1 VGRAAIAP
9 GTWGTISTTGQAQV
23 GGKWVTARSGTTT
36 TRYRA
41 RARYRD
47 KAGDLHTVERFA
59 PRKGAAEA
67 SLRKALGSFEQTR
80 RDRVLR
86 SGMTVAEAGERW
98 LTRVERADSGLSV
111 STQRQYREAFVRHV
125 QGSELA
131 RLTLERANSVPVLRA
146 YLEDVADNHGTGSG
160 KTARSVVSSILRWA
174 VEDGALSANA
184 MRDVRPVK
192 GDPAR
197 KADRESGRPLRE
209 ARDTGRALTR
219 EQRDHVLRV
228 ADEYQR
234 ARLLDV
240 SDLVWFMAGTGVR
253 ISEALAQQ
261 WSDVDLV
268 AGAVLV
274 RGTKTESSVRRIA
287 LPGWLVER
295 LRERAEQRGMVGLV
309 FPSPGTPDPTKPR
322 DRRNV
327 ARVFRAVLDEA
338 GFEWATP
345 HTLRRTVASL
355 IDAAG
360 LPIALAADVLGHADA
375 AMTARV
381 YLGRRGDTSAAAAV
395 L

>member
-1 VGRAAIAP
+1 VGRAQIAP
-9 GTWGTISTTGQAQV
+9 GSWGSITTTGQVQT
-23 GGKWVTARSGTTT
+23 GGKWVSAASGPTA

-67 SLRKALGSFEQTR
+67 SLRKALGSFEETR
-80 RDRVLR
+80 RDRMLR

-98 LTRVERADSGLSV
+98 LTRVERADSGLSA
-111 STQRQYREAFVRHV
+111 STQRQYREAFRRHV
-125 QGSELA
+125 HGSDLA
-131 RLTLERANSVPVLRA
+131 GLTLERANSVPVLRA
-146 YLEDVADNHGTGSG
+146 YLEDVADNHGTGSA

-174 VEDGALSANA
+174 VEDGALAANA
-184 MRDVRPVK
+184 LRDVRPVK
-192 GDPAR
+192 GDPLR
-197 KADRESGRPLRE
+197 KAEREAGRAERE

-219 EQRDHVLRV
+219 AQRDHLLKV
-228 ADEYQR
+228 ADEHLR
-234 ARLLDV
+234 ARMLDV
-240 SDLVWFMAGTGVR
+240 SDLVWLMAGTGVR
-253 ISEALAQQ
+253 ISEALAQR
-261 WSDVDLV
+261 WEDVNLT
-268 AGAVLV
+268 AGTVLV
-274 RGTKTESSVRRIA
+274 RGTKTDGSLRR
-287 LPGWLVER
+287 LTMPGWLVDR
-295 LRERAEQRGMVGLV
+295 LRERAEQRGTSGLV
-309 FPSPGTPDPTKPR
+309 FPSPGTLNSERPR

-327 ARVFRAVLDEA
+327 ARVFREVLDEA